1 MSFSFSA
8 IVDVAIGL
16 VFVFLLVS
24 LICSQ
29 INDKIGEWLRMRA
42 KGLEEG
48 LRKYITGPT
57 TLTDELYKNP
67 LIQSLIPEDAWVT
80 QFLESHPLLK
90 KLIRAPKNPLGIS
103 PKTFALVLFK
113 LLVPNPATGVTTIGE
128 LQNAVN
134 NLPTNSPIRGPL
146 LTIISTANNSVETV
160 RGNLEAWY
168 DSTMVKTTKLYQ
180 AHMWRLALA
189 IGLSIAILFNVDAV
203 GIGANLWN
211 DSALRSSLVAEA
223 NKYAQGTPEKVQAL
237 DQLNALNLP
246 IGWQVKTAPDAKDW
260 LTQLQTLSI
269 TPADWAPK
277 PGQTPRQI
285 GFWDYVWK
293 VIGFLITGVAGA
305 QGAPF
310 WFDVLKKITQR

>member
-1 MSFSFSA
+1 MPFSFSA

-16 VFVFLLVS
+16 IFVFLLVS
-24 LICSQ
+24 LVCSQ
-29 INDKIGEWLRMRA
+29 INDKIAEWLRMRA

-57 TLTDELYKNP
+57 TLTEDLYKNA
-67 LIQSLIPEDAWVT
+67 LIQSLVPEDAWVT
-80 QFLESHPLLK
+80 QFLESKPLLN
-90 KLIRAPKNPLGIS
+90 KLIRAQKNPLGIP
-103 PKTFALVLFK
+103 PKTFALALFN
-113 LLVPNPATGVTTIGE
+113 LLVPNPATGITTIAE

-134 NLPTNSPIRGPL
+134 NLSVNSPLRAPL
-146 LTIISTANNSVETV
+146 LAIISTANNNVETV
-160 RGNLEAWY
+160 RANLEAWY

-180 AHMWRLALA
+180 AHMWRWALA
-189 IGLSIAILFNVDAV
+189 IALSIAVLFNVDAV
-203 GIGANLWN
+203 GIGANLWH

-223 NKYAQGTPEKVQAL
+223 NKYAQGTPEKTQAL

-246 IGWQVKTAPDAKDW
+246 IGWQAQTAPDAKDW
-260 LTQLQTLSI
+260 LTQLQTLQV
-269 TPADWAPK
+269 TPADWTPK
-277 PGQTPRQI
+277 PGQTPRPI

-293 VIGFLITGVAGA
+293 ALGFLITGLAGA